1 MRLGEEVLEQLRQI
15 NERLSARS
23 DLVLTRRQAADQ
35 LKISV
40 RQLQRLA
47 AGGRIAL
54 HPNGV
59 ARAELERYAS
69 TLKLNEFD
77 ENGVRRFVQPV
88 LTHPQAMRAN
98 KAEAERTRAALKIR
112 RPR

>member
-1 MRLGEEVLEQLRQI
+1 
-15 NERLSARS
+15 
-23 DLVLTRRQAADQ
+23 VLTRKQAADQ

-59 ARAELERYAS
+59 ARAELERYAPHWCS
-69 TLKLNEFD
+69 TAPPKL
-77 ENGVRRFVQPV
+77 

>member
-1 MRLGEEVLEQLRQI
+1 LSLDEQAIDQLRQI
-15 NERLSARS
+15 NERLAKLLDRA
-23 DLVLTRRQAADQ
+23 DAGLVLTRKQAADQ

-59 ARAELERYAS
+59 ARAELERYAA
-69 TLKLNEFD
+69 TLVLDGPTPKL
-77 ENGVRRFVQPV
+77 